1 MDLKNCGKGGQRMKV
16 GDLVVQRGWEDDGF
30 GIIIKTY
37 NTWSTGPE
45 HKCATVQWPGGTVNM
60 HITQLEV
67 ITSESRRH
75 CIN

>member
-1 MDLKNCGKGGQRMKV
+1 MKV

-37 NTWSTGPE
+37 NTWSTGPD

-60 HITQLEV
+60 HITQLKV
-67 ITSESRRH
+67 ITSESR
-75 CIN
+75 